1 MILQMSKPTGSKANV
16 GSGQATGKDQVA
28 MPSGSGYDVHG
39 GSQSTFESEKE
50 KFYKRELESLKRKN
64 QKLEHQ
70 VAENEAKKLKKDEF
84 QDYLMDGESMVNSVQ
99 RRLRYQRRNPT
110 YKINQT
116 IKNIISE
123 AQGKLTED
131 IKEIMMKISGQN
143 WPDEIKACHDFNTGN
158 AFLN

>member
-1 MILQMSKPTGSKANV
+1 
-16 GSGQATGKDQVA
+16 
-28 MPSGSGYDVHG
+28 
-39 GSQSTFESEKE
+39 
-50 KFYKRELESLKRKN
+50 
-64 QKLEHQ
+64 
-70 VAENEAKKLKKDEF
+70 
-84 QDYLMDGESMVNSVQ
+84 MVNSVQ

-143 WPDEIKACHDFNTGN
+143 WPDEIKACIDFNTGN